1 MGLVEFFGDSM
12 RTVVGAERVISRR
25 GGAIALGVQ
34 LKSGKEQRTL
44 LTSLAMS
51 APISEHLSAACNA
64 PTASFERCCVSGI
77 PNCTPFQP
85 VR

>member
-1 MGLVEFFGDSM
+1 
-12 RTVVGAERVISRR
+12 
-25 GGAIALGVQ
+25 
-34 LKSGKEQRTL
+34 
-44 LTSLAMS
+44 MS